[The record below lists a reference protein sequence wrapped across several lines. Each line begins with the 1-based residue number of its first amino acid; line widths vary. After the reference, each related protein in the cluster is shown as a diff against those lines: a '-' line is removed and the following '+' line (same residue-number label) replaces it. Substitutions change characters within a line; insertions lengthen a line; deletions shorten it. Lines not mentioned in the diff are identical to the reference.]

1 MSNIDSLLKK
11 FDVSPKELV
20 AKFKAEGKKIV
31 GCAPVHV
38 PVELVY
44 AAGMAPMGLWGSQG
58 EISASKQ
65 YFPAFYCSIVQR
77 NLEMALNGTLSDL
90 SAVMIPIQC
99 DSLKALGQ
107 NWKRAVKDM
116 EYIHVASAQNRKL
129 DCAVDFN
136 VKQYEKIKA
145 QLEKVSGNT
154 ITDEKLEDAIKVF
167 NAQKKKLQ
175 EFVAAAAKHPE
186 IITPSKRSLVLKSAH
201 FMDRKE
207 HTALLTELLAELNK
221 EPEKAWDGKKIV
233 VTGIIADSPSL
244 LQILE
249 ENKIAI
255 VEDEVAHES
264 RQFRTLVEEGTG
276 DPLRALAKLLSNIE
290 GCSVLYD
297 VEKKRA
303 DMIIDKVKKSD
314 ADGVLY
320 LQTKFCD
327 PEEFDYP
334 ILKKAFAAAGIKHVM
349 IEVDQQMTNYEQART
364 SLQTF
369 AEML

>member
-1 MSNIDSLLKK
+1 MRNIDNLLKK
-11 FDVSPKELV
+11 FDVSPSELV
-20 AKFKAEGKKIV
+20 KKYKAEGRKIV

-38 PVELVY
+38 PAELVY
-44 AAGMAPMGLWGSQG
+44 AAGMAPMGLWGSHG
-58 EISASKQ
+58 EVSAAKQ
-65 YFPAFYCSIVQR
+65 YFPAFYCGIVQR

-107 NWKRAVKDM
+107 NWKRSIKDM
-116 EYIHVASAQNRKL
+116 EYIHIANAQNRKL
-129 DCAVDFN
+129 ECGLDFN
-136 VKQYEKIKA
+136 EKQYTKVKEK
-145 QLEKVSGNT
+145 LEEISGNK
-154 ITDEKLEDAIKVF
+154 ITDESLENAIKVF
-167 NAQKKKLQ
+167 NAQRIKLQ
-175 EFVAAAAKHPE
+175 EFVKAAAKYPH

-201 FMDRKE
+201 FMDKVE

-221 EPEKAWDGKKIV
+221 EPVQEWKGKKIV

-249 ENKIAI
+249 ENNIAI
-255 VEDEVAHES
+255 VDDEVAHES
-264 RQFRTLVEEGTG
+264 RQFRTLVDEGTG
-276 DPLRALAKLLSNIE
+276 NPLRALAKLLSDIE
-290 GCSVLYD
+290 GCSVMYD
-297 VEKKRA
+297 AEKKRA
-303 DMIIDKVKKSD
+303 DLIVDKVKKSH

-334 ILKKAFAAAGIKHVM
+334 ILKKAFENAGIKHVI
-349 IEVDQQMTNYEQART
+349 IEVDHQMTNYEQART

>member
-1 MSNIDSLLKK
+1 MSNIESVLKK
-11 FDVSPKELV
+11 FDVTPLAL
-20 AKFKAEGKKIV
+20 AKKYKAEGKKIV
-31 GCAPVHV
+31 GCSPVHV
-38 PVELVY
+38 PVEMVY
-44 AAGMAPMGLWGSQG
+44 AAGMVPMGLWGSQG
-58 EISASKQ
+58 EISAAKQ

-77 NLEMALNGTLSDL
+77 NMEMALNGQLSDL
-90 SAVMIPIQC
+90 SAVMISIQC

-107 NWKRAVKDM
+107 NWKRAIKDM
-116 EYIHVASAQNRKL
+116 EYIHVAHAQNRKL

-136 VKQYEKIKA
+136 VVQYKKIKA
-145 QLEKVSGNT
+145 QLEKVSGNE

-175 EFVAAAAKHPE
+175 EFSAAAAKYPH
-186 IITPSKRSLVLKSAH
+186 IITPSKRNMVIKSMH

-207 HTALLTELLAELNK
+207 HTALLEELLAELNK
-221 EPEKAWDGKKIV
+221 EEVKAWDGKKVV
-233 VTGIIADSPSL
+233 VTGILADSTSL

-249 ENKIAI
+249 DNKLAI
-255 VEDEVAHES
+255 VDDEVAQES

-276 DPLRALAKLLSNIE
+276 DPLRALAELISNIE
-290 GCSVLYD
+290 GCSVLFD
-297 VEKKRA
+297 VDKKRA

-314 ADGVLY
+314 ADGVIY

-334 ILKKAFAAAGIKHVM
+334 ILKKAFENAGIKHV
-349 IEVDQQMTNYEQART
+349 IVEVDQQMTNYEQART